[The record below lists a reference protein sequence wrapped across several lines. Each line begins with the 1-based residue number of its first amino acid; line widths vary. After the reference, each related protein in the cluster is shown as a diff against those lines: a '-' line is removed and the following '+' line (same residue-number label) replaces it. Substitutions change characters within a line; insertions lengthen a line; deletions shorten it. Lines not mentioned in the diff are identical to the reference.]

1 MKSITAIIEWFGP
14 YDFAGAKEAM
24 AKSYGDGLY
33 MFVGKLAGE
42 SRSKLQYVGIAK
54 NLRTR
59 LNARHPILAKFLAE
73 HPGYK
78 GLWLGEVVSPRTPGK
93 KLKAT
98 DQMLDLAE
106 WAHAYFLQLPLNT
119 QKRKSAPGRPIVVYN
134 RWWKTDYVSAHPERP
149 NAAWPDLIDWVDYNY
164 PVKLVWF
171 GGKIVSKDVEEFKAI
186 ST

>member
-24 AKSYGDGLY
+24 AKDYGDGLY
-33 MFVGKLAGE
+33 MFVGKLGGE

-54 NLRTR
+54 NLRSR
-59 LNARHPILAKFLAE
+59 LNARHPILAQFLAE
-73 HPGYK
+73 HPSYK

-119 QKRKSAPGRPIVVYN
+119 QKRKTPPERPIVVYN
-134 RWWKTDYVSAHPERP
+134 RWWKTDYQTPHSVRP
-149 NAAWPDLIDWVDYNY
+149 NGAWPDLIDWVGEDY
-164 PVKLVWF
+164 PVKLAWF
-171 GGKIVSKDVEEFKAI
+171 GGKFINKHAEEFK
-186 ST
+186 TPNP